1 VVEPLI
7 GSLPNVQQRLGHCHQ
22 PGTWPRFLQLTLNFA
37 ERLQEVML
45 SVYGQ
50 VVHRRR
56 LSSRLL
62 FYDLLLVDEDPAVIR
77 AMAADDRHN
86 AERESP
92 EAVAEF
98 ALLKQAA
105 QGVEL
110 MIKADGHT
118 KGRMPLEAV
127 RGLQQQQHCVHT
139 LSDKLYLVPSC
150 AIHIVLRRTGP
161 ETLPS
166 TCGTTYRGLPG

>member
-1 VVEPLI
+1 
-7 GSLPNVQQRLGHCHQ
+7 
-22 PGTWPRFLQLTLNFA
+22 
-37 ERLQEVML
+37 ML

-62 FYDLLLVDEDPAVIR
+62 FYDLLLVDEDPAVVR
-77 AMAADDRHN
+77 AVAADVLHA

-92 EAVAEF
+92 EAMSEL

-118 KGRMPLEAV
+118 KGRMPIEAV
-127 RGLQQQQHCVHT
+127 RRDTSTTVAWSPLVHSCTRASVHT
-139 LSDKLYLVPSC
+139 S
-150 AIHIVLRRTGP
+150 RRVAARWVRAEGFF
-161 ETLPS
+161 LQNDAL
-166 TCGTTYRGLPG
+166 LPGGDSVWVGFTGRLNPLWAQ

>member
-1 VVEPLI
+1 
-7 GSLPNVQQRLGHCHQ
+7 
-22 PGTWPRFLQLTLNFA
+22 
-37 ERLQEVML
+37 ML

-62 FYDLLLVDEDPAVIR
+62 FYDLLLVDEDPAVVR
-77 AMAADDRHN
+77 AVAADALHA

-92 EAVAEF
+92 EAMSEF

-118 KGRMPLEAV
+118 KGRMPIEAV
-127 RGLQQQQHCVHT
+127 RRDTTTVEPTRPLTHASLRPTPRAVSLPRWVQVEHAVGLCRTV
-139 LSDKLYLVPSC
+139 LYLLHCPVQVSLGW
-150 AIHIVLRRTGP
+150 VL
-161 ETLPS
+161 
-166 TCGTTYRGLPG
+166 